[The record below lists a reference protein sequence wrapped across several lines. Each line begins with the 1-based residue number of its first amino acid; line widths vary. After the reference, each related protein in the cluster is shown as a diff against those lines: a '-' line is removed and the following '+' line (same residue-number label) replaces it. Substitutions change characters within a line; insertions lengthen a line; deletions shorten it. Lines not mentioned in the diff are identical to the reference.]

1 MLFVNCVKNKGGTE
15 LYLKKKQQMPP
26 KKDTTRSSAI
36 EPSEDETS
44 YRTQLETLQLQREE
58 AQAVA
63 REAQE
68 RVLTAEEDN

>member
-1 MLFVNCVKNKGGTE
+1 
-15 LYLKKKQQMPP
+15 MPP
-26 KKDTTRSSAI
+26 KKDTTRSSTI
-36 EPSEDETS
+36 EPSEDEAS